1 MKSLLNRIVT
11 SLVVFFFGFTL
22 LVNAQGGA
30 TQQAT
35 GAFSSLKTIIESF
48 SSDVLAALGTLF
60 MGAAVVIFFLGIVQ
74 YIWGLREGDPKK
86 VSAGNQFM
94 MWGLVGLFVMFSVY
108 GIVKWGQEI
117 FFGKDANITTIA
129 IPQVKFNTTGGAP
142 STSGPLGDQCE
153 ILSGSCVDKQA
164 CKKSNGSNGICENPG
179 GRSLSR
185 CCS

>member
-1 MKSLLNRIVT
+1 MKSPLNRIIT
-11 SLVVFFFGFTL
+11 SLAVFFFGFTL
-22 LVNAQGGA
+22 LASAQGGA

-48 SSDVLAALGTLF
+48 SADVLTALGTLF

-108 GIVKWGQEI
+108 GIVKLAQGI
-117 FFGKDANITTIA
+117 FFNNQDITTIT
-129 IPQVKFNTTGGAP
+129 IPKIKFDNAGGLN
-142 STSGPLGDQCE
+142 SGGGSPLG
-153 ILSGSCVDKQA
+153 SGAACGNNSCTTNGVS
-164 CKKSNGSNGICENPG
+164 CTCSNGASGTCRNNV
-179 GRSLSR
+179 
-185 CCS
+185 CSTR